1 MKVSSAGNY
10 FKAQTVKDIS
20 STTEIIWVQQL
31 PDGGFLILSKNG
43 KLWVMDTNRKVTVRG
58 HLMLDYKLFR

>member
-10 FKAQTVKDIS
+10 FKAQTVKDIA